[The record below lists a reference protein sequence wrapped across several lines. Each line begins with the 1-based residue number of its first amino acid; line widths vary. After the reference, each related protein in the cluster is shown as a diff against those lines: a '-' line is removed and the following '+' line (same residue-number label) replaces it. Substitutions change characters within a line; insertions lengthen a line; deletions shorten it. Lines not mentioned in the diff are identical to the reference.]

1 MIQHL
6 LQKLIIAFHFSIGNR
21 IGDHSR
27 IFPSFEKTAIKY
39 LIQKKN
45 VVHMFVIFVFIL
57 LIGQIG
63 SSQILTKKQPN
74 IILFLV
80 DDMGWMDTSVPFGDS
95 VTANN
100 RKYHTP
106 NMQKLADEGVRFTN
120 AYVNPVC
127 TPTRTSILC
136 GLSAVRTHITNWTNT
151 PPNQHTDHPDSIL
164 QFPAWNINGL
174 SPKPH
179 ENAFQATPFT
189 EILKNEGYFT
199 IHVGKAHWGSQS
211 TPGSDPL
218 NFGFLTN
225 VGGTSIGHPQS
236 YYGKNNFGNKAGS
249 ITHWAIPG
257 LQEFYDKDVFLTEA
271 LTQKAIQLMSGSIGQ
286 QKPFFLNF
294 GHYAIHT
301 PIQPD
306 HRYFEKYLLN
316 GLDSTEAAYATLVE
330 GMDKSLGDIMHFLK
344 SQNQEDNTII
354 IFLSDNGGLTN
365 SSRGG
370 TRNTHNHPLRSGKG
384 SVYEG
389 GIKVPMIVKWPK
401 MVRSGTKTSHQMMAE
416 DIFPTILEMAGA
428 KFTAAK
434 IDGKSLVPALKS
446 PVYKG
451 SLRNLIFHYPHRW
464 TKNEDEGIAWASALR
479 RGDWKV
485 VYLMKEQ
492 KLELYNIAKDPGE
505 KVNLADTYPEQVTAL
520 AQIMGDELRS
530 KNAQMPLWKKSGKQV
545 AWPDQLEK

>member
-27 IFPSFEKTAIKY
+27 KFPSFEKTAIKY

-45 VVHMFVIFVFIL
+45 VVHMFIIFVFIL

-95 VTANN
+95 VTTNN

-151 PPNQHTDHPDSIL
+151 PPNQHTDYPDSIL

-505 KVNLADTYPEQVTAL
+505 KVNLADTYPEQVAAL

>member
-1 MIQHL
+1 M
-6 LQKLIIAFHFSIGNR
+6 
-21 IGDHSR
+21 
-27 IFPSFEKTAIKY
+27 
-39 LIQKKN
+39 
-45 VVHMFVIFVFIL
+45 
-57 LIGQIG
+57 
-63 SSQILTKKQPN
+63 
-74 IILFLV
+74 
-80 DDMGWMDTSVPFGDS
+80 
-95 VTANN
+95 
-100 RKYHTP
+100 
-106 NMQKLADEGVRFTN
+106 
-120 AYVNPVC
+120 
-127 TPTRTSILC
+127 
-136 GLSAVRTHITNWTNT
+136 
-151 PPNQHTDHPDSIL
+151 
-164 QFPAWNINGL
+164 
-174 SPKPH
+174 
-179 ENAFQATPFT
+179 
-189 EILKNEGYFT
+189 
-199 IHVGKAHWGSQS
+199 GSQS

>member
-6 LQKLIIAFHFSIGNR
+6 MQKIIIAFHFSDGNR
-21 IGDHSR
+21 IGYHNR
-27 IFPSFEKTAIKY
+27 KFPSFGITAIRE
-39 LIQKKN
+39 LIRARN
-45 VVHMFVIFVFIL
+45 AVSMIIIFGLFFL
-57 LIGQIG
+57 NGQEG
-63 SSQILTKKQPN
+63 SSQVLKKKQPN

-95 VTANN
+95 MTTNN
-100 RKYHTP
+100 KKYHAP

-151 PPNQHTDHPDSIL
+151 PANQPTDYPDSIL
-164 QFPAWNINGL
+164 QFPVWNINGL
-174 SPKPH
+174 SPTPH
-179 ENAFQATPFT
+179 PNAFQATPFT

-257 LQEFYDKDVFLTEA
+257 LQEFYDKDIFLTVA
-271 LTQKAIQLMSGSIGQ
+271 LTQKAIQLMSGSIVQ
-286 QKPFFLNF
+286 RKPFFLNF

-306 HRYFEKYLLN
+306 YRYFEKYLMN
-316 GLDSTEAAYATLVE
+316 GLDSTEAAYASLVE

-344 SQNQEDNTII
+344 SKGQEDNTII

-370 TRNTHNHPLRSGKG
+370 TRNTHNLPLRSGKG

-401 MVRSGTKTSHQMMAE
+401 MVRSGTKTNHHMMAE

-428 KFTAAK
+428 KFTASS
-434 IDGKSLVPALKS
+434 IDGKSLVPVLKN
-446 PVYKG
+446 PAYTDT
-451 SLRNLIFHYPHRW
+451 LRNLIFHYPHRW

-479 RGDWKV
+479 RGDWKL

-492 KLELYNIAKDPGE
+492 KLELYNIAKDQGE
-505 KVNLADTYPEQVTAL
+505 KVNLADKYPSQELTMAK
-520 AQIMGDELRS
+520 IMGDELRS
-530 KNAQMPLWKKSGKQV
+530 KNAQMPIWKKTGKKV
-545 AWPDQLEK
+545 AWPDQLIK